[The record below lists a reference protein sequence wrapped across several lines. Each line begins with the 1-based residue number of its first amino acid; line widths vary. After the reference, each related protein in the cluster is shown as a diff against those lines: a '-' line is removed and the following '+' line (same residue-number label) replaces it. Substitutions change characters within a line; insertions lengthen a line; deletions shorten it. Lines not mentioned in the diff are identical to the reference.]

1 MIKQLKTDMKFRT
14 MKDEIESMSTSK
26 LKRLLVSPGQ
36 VDLEWETRIKD
47 ELSQREQEDNDEE
60 NSWFL

>member
-1 MIKQLKTDMKFRT
+1 MKYKT

-36 VDLEWETRIKD
+36 VDLEWDIKIKA
-47 ELSQREQEDNDEE
+47 ELSRREQEDNDEE

>member
-1 MIKQLKTDMKFRT
+1 MKFRT

-36 VDLEWETRIKD
+36 VDLEWETKIKD